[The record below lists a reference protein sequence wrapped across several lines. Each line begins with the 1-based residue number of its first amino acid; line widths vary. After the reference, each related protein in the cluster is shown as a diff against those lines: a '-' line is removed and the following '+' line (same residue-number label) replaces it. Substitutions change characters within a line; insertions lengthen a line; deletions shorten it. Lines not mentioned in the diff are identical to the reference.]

1 MHGLE
6 VSEERTQL
14 FNSWHD
20 ITSLVCTSHH
30 HLLSRGSWSP
40 TNSRKEFEGGKCDGI
55 RARGGMWNLQ
65 GERTSDAHARG
76 ASRPNSLLCL
86 ARTGRHLLL
95 ATLRCPPAFDSK
107 GQCEARQE
115 PWLTEP
121 ALAAL
126 AASVCCAPLC
136 GSGALIARM
145 LDKQRGE
152 QPSVGAREDGT
163 ELDAPV
169 PVLPI
174 PHCTA
179 LRWTARISTRAS
191 LSLNAPLHSAVAI
204 PGRPSPSRGGWGACA
219 FRNLY
224 YVSHKVTLWLFF

>member
-1 MHGLE
+1 MRRDPG
-6 VSEERTQL
+6 
-14 FNSWHD
+14 
-20 ITSLVCTSHH
+20 
-30 HLLSRGSWSP
+30 
-40 TNSRKEFEGGKCDGI
+40 
-55 RARGGMWNLQ
+55 ARGGMWKLQ

-126 AASVCCAPLC
+126 AASGCCAPPC

-169 PVLPI
+169 PVLPT
-174 PHCTA
+174 PYCTA
-179 LRWTARISTRAS
+179 LDGQDFNACVTFVERATALCCCNSWPPQSFTRGVGRMR
-191 LSLNAPLHSAVAI
+191 LS
-204 PGRPSPSRGGWGACA
+204 RTC
-219 FRNLY
+219 
-224 YVSHKVTLWLFF
+224 TM

>member
-1 MHGLE
+1 
-6 VSEERTQL
+6 
-14 FNSWHD
+14 
-20 ITSLVCTSHH
+20 
-30 HLLSRGSWSP
+30 
-40 TNSRKEFEGGKCDGI
+40 
-55 RARGGMWNLQ
+55 MWKLQ

-95 ATLRCPPAFDSK
+95 ATLRCPPAFDSITTQ

-115 PWLTEP
+115 PWLTAP
-121 ALAAL
+121 ALAA
-126 AASVCCAPLC
+126 SGCCAPPC

-191 LSLNAPLHSAVAI
+191 LSLNAPLHSAVANL
-204 PGRPSPSRGGWGACA
+204 GRPPPPRCFMFPFSSTMSRTVLCYKN
-219 FRNLY
+219 RITQ
-224 YVSHKVTLWLFF
+224 V